1 MGTAIGDATTLLFDG
16 ECRMCRTFA
25 RVVSWW
31 GRSRGLRVLSF
42 QQREGRL
49 LLHDF
54 SEEEV
59 QRSAHLVLRDGS
71 VLSGPAAFPALL
83 DRLPAL
89 GPIPRRLGDRF
100 LVPRLTRTLYDVALA
115 VRGAVQCAA
124 ARPASTA

>member
-1 MGTAIGDATTLLFDG
+1 MRAAIGEGPTLLFDG
-16 ECRMCRTFA
+16 ECRLCRTFA
-25 RVVSWW
+25 RLVSWW
-31 GRSRGLRVLSF
+31 GRSRGLRVLPF

-59 QRSAHLVLRDGS
+59 LRSAHLVLRNGA

-89 GPIPRRLGDRF
+89 GPLHRRLGDRF
-100 LVPRLTRTLYDVALA
+100 LIPRLIRALYDVALA

-124 ARPASTA
+124 ARPASTT